1 MCVLVCVGS
10 LACTRCLCLCV
21 RAPLWAVLVSDVHDY
36 FAFACMCVCV
46 CRLSVCSSHAV
57 AVVVVA
63 PLLAMTGD
71 VDAMCTIH
79 FGVSFVRS
87 YLSVSVSFFFV
98 SFAAVAILFLRLLS
112 VSACCF
118 SLLYYAFYL
127 LFDCDCLS
135 VSVFACACV

>member
-1 MCVLVCVGS
+1 M
-10 LACTRCLCLCV
+10 

-36 FAFACMCVCV
+36 FVCV
-46 CRLSVCSSHAV
+46 CRLSVCISSVCSSHAV
-57 AVVVVA
+57 AVVVWS
-63 PLLAMTGD
+63 LLAMTGD

-87 YLSVSVSFFFV
+87 FLSVSFSFFFV

-135 VSVFACACV
+135 VSASVCVC